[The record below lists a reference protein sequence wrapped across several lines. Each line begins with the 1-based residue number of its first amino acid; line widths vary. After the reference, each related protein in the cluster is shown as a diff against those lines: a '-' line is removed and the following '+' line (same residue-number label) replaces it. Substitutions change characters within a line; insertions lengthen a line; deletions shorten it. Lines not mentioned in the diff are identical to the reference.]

1 VNDALDR
8 NDVDLNRVSTAHDRA
23 PHFLETL
30 ADLLERIVAR
40 HERAVVL
47 VVHGW
52 NVVQPV
58 VDLGIGYRPGRHAPG
73 TPPGPTASPA
83 FVAGAVLP
91 LVRALEARG
100 IAAPLG
106 ARYPARGRENLLQ
119 LFTARYLDDARPLVR
134 RLAALGRVCDGVQLE
149 LGLPL
154 RWPGA
159 WRTRLVEAIV
169 ECVPALLGRVA
180 GPGTSPV
187 PAPRDPTA
195 SIRARS
201 LEFASDGRCGLMA
214 IDRVGA
220 RHLLFGERDQLLLF
234 TGERTGGERMGQVGG
249 LSFGR
254 DEHGRHRLRY
264 DGPLLRF
271 PDTRPF
277 LDLEHGLGRS
287 ALASAVLALDYVP
300 AHEGTCPFGSVTGE
314 LAVDGRTERIRAT
327 ATLDQAD
334 VSGQAMER
342 LALALGDGE
351 RLLVWADDGAR
362 PTGFLCR
369 EGEHLPVDDAVLGA
383 DAAGGDLDL
392 EIRLAGGAR
401 RTLAA
406 TLVHRL
412 PVVRGGSVPPVYV
425 EFGACRLAGRT
436 GAAGWRF
443 TRRASPAA

>member
-1 VNDALDR
+1 M
-8 NDVDLNRVSTAHDRA
+8 
-23 PHFLETL
+23 TL
-30 ADLLERIVAR
+30 ADLLEQMVAR

-73 TPPGPTASPA
+73 APPGPTASPA
-83 FVAGAVLP
+83 FVAEAVLP

-134 RLAALGRVCDGVQLE
+134 RLAALGRACEGVQLE
-149 LGLPL
+149 LGLPV

-159 WRTRLVEAIV
+159 WQTRLVEAIV
-169 ECVPALLGRVA
+169 ECVPALLGRAPGPVA
-180 GPGTSPV
+180 GAI
-187 PAPRDPTA
+187 PAPLDPPA

-214 IDRVGA
+214 IDRLGA
-220 RHLLFGERDQLLLF
+220 RLLLFGERDELLLF
-234 TGERTGGERMGQVGG
+234 TGERTGGERAGQVGG
-249 LSFGR
+249 LSFDPG
-254 DEHGRHRLRY
+254 EQGRHRLRY

-271 PDTRPF
+271 PDTTPF

-287 ALASAVLALDYVP
+287 TLASAELALDYEP
-300 AHEGTCPFGSVTGE
+300 AHAGACPFGSVAGTFT
-314 LAVDGRTERIRAT
+314 VDGRTEPIRAT

-334 VSGQAMER
+334 VSGQAVER

-351 RLLVWADDGAR
+351 RLLLWADDGAR

-369 EGEHLPVDDAVLGA
+369 DGEHLPVDDAVLG
-383 DAAGGDLDL
+383 GDPEGRHLDL
-392 EIRLAGGAR
+392 EVRFAGGAR

-412 PVVRGGSVPPVYV
+412 PVVRGGSVPPVCV
-425 EFGACRLAGRT
+425 EFGACRLAGHT
-436 GAAGWRF
+436 AAAGWRF

>member
-23 PHFLETL
+23 PGFLATL
-30 ADLLERIVAR
+30 ADLLEQIVAR

-73 TPPGPTASPA
+73 APPGPTASPA
-83 FVAGAVLP
+83 FVADAVLP

-134 RLAALGRVCDGVQLE
+134 RLAALGRACEGVQLE
-149 LGLPL
+149 LGLPV

-159 WRTRLVEAIV
+159 WRARLVEAIV
-169 ECVPALLGRVA
+169 ECVPALLGRA
-180 GPGTSPV
+180 PGPVTTAI
-187 PAPRDPTA
+187 PAPLDPPA
-195 SIRARS
+195 SIRPRS
-201 LEFASDGRCGLMA
+201 LEFAGDGRCGLMA
-214 IDRVGA
+214 IDRLGA
-220 RHLLFGERDQLLLF
+220 RLLLFGERDELLLF
-234 TGERTGGERMGQVGG
+234 TGERTGGERAGQVGG
-249 LSFGR
+249 LSFDPG
-254 DEHGRHRLRY
+254 EHGRQRLRY
-264 DGPLLRF
+264 RGPLLRF
-271 PDTRPF
+271 PDTTPF

-287 ALASAVLALDYVP
+287 TLVNADLALDYEP
-300 AHEGTCPFGSVTGE
+300 AHAGVCPFGSVVGTLTVEGQ
-314 LAVDGRTERIRAT
+314 TEPIRAT

-334 VSGQAMER
+334 VSAQAVER

-351 RLLVWADDGAR
+351 RLLVWVDDGAR

-369 EGEHLPVDDAVLGA
+369 DGEHLPVADAVLG
-383 DAAGGDLDL
+383 GDPEGRDLAL
-392 EIRLAGGAR
+392 EIHFAGGAR
-401 RTLAA
+401 RALAA
-406 TLVHRL
+406 TVVHRL
-412 PVVRGGSVPPVYV
+412 PVVRGGSVPPVCV
-425 EFGACRLAGRT
+425 EFGACRLAGDAA
-436 GAAGWRF
+436 AAGWRF
-443 TRRASPAA
+443 TRRASPAV